1 MIVARDEEVIVAQCT
16 PQGRGAIALVRLSGA
31 EAVSVADKM
40 ACLVSG
46 KRLVDLPTH
55 TIHYGRVV
63 DADACTIDSVLFLLT
78 RAPRTFTGQDT
89 VEITCHNNQF
99 VIESVIARA
108 IACGARL
115 ADRGEFARRG
125 VLYGKMDL
133 LQAEAINDLIHA
145 NSQVAL
151 KKSLCQVDGSL
162 SAQLAAIEKQ
172 LIRALALSEGS
183 FELSDDGEFFLDD
196 QIRIIVKDVLDTLAV
211 LKKGHDVQRQL
222 RDGIRVAMIGAVNA
236 GKSKLFNALLCKD
249 RSIVSQQ
256 AGTTRD
262 TVEAGIYRDGC
273 YCTLVDTA
281 GLRCA
286 ANVIEKEGV
295 RRSYAEAELA
305 DLVLLVVD
313 GSRQLTPDERRVYQQ
328 ICEKHKDKTIVV
340 HNKSDLPQVSLDVGT
355 GTVALSVSALTGQ
368 NIVLVDQAIAQR
380 VEDLLVSADSPYM
393 LNQRQYNLVL
403 GLEKKAAQLRE
414 LLAVDQVAYELL
426 SYHLTDAV
434 AHLAELT
441 GKSVGEAG
449 LDAVFKEFCVGK

>member
-16 PQGRGAIALVRLSGA
+16 PQGRGAIALVRLSGVNAVAIADMMA
-31 EAVSVADKM
+31 E
-40 ACLVSG
+40 LVSG

-63 DADACTIDSVLFLLT
+63 DANDATIDTVLFLLT

-99 VIESVIARA
+99 VVEAVIARA
-108 IACGARL
+108 IECGARL

-172 LIRALALSEGS
+172 LIKALALSEGS
-183 FELSDDGEFFLDD
+183 FELSDDGELFLDD
-196 QIRIIVKDVLDTLAV
+196 QIRTIVQSVLETLAS
-211 LKKGHDVQRQL
+211 LKRGHDVQRQL
-222 RDGIRVAMIGAVNA
+222 RDGIRVALIGSVNA
-236 GKSKLFNALLCKD
+236 GKSRLFNVLLCKD
-249 RSIVSQQ
+249 RSIVSQL

-281 GLRCA
+281 GLRSA
-286 ANVIEKEGV
+286 ADVIEQEGV
-295 RRSYAEAELA
+295 RRSLAEAQLA
-305 DLVLLVVD
+305 DLIVLVVD
-313 GSRQLTPDERRVYQQ
+313 GSRRLTDDEQRVYRQ
-328 ICEKHKDKTIVV
+328 IKDEHADKVIVV
-340 HNKSDLPQVSLDVGT
+340 QNKCDLPQVGDEIDAD
-355 GTVALSVSALTGQ
+355 ALLVSALTGQ
-368 NIVLVDQAIAQR
+368 NVAAVDQAITQR
-380 VEDLLVSADSPYM
+380 VECLLATADSPYM

-403 GLEKKAAQLRE
+403 GLEKKVAQVSEQLSAE
-414 LLAVDQVAYELL
+414 SVAHELL
-426 SYHLTDAV
+426 SHHLTDAI
-434 AHLAELT
+434 AHVAELT
-441 GKSVGEAG
+441 GKSVSEAG